1 MVRSSCRPCAG
12 AGAAITRCARP
23 ATRQTRGLSQAV
35 WAQELQNSPI
45 QSQQPRPART
55 PRPRRSSSV
64 SAPARNF
71 HTTSTSASIAGRLGD
86 MARSAI
92 SRTAEPY
99 GAFGVTRAIYQKCTR
114 PAAYDIS
121 EETRRND
128 QVPTTED
135 GEELGVGGGVWHD
148 EFNLLPSFSTWSQVT
163 MLHMYL
169 VITRLR
175 CFDKEAHQLWQSML
189 SDHFFQEAEDK
200 MDRLHH
206 ITSRGLRQRHLQDL
220 FMAWRGVI
228 VAYDEGVVRGDAV
241 LAAAVWRNL
250 FKAHPDVDLRHLA
263 AVVAWMRRSLA
274 QLDRM
279 QDEGLILHAGAGI
292 FGWAPPTMD
301 LAAVD
306 EPATKEL
313 GLLMQQ
319 AARKEETSTDGSAKV
334 VASA

>member
-1 MVRSSCRPCAG
+1 
-12 AGAAITRCARP
+12 
-23 ATRQTRGLSQAV
+23 
-35 WAQELQNSPI
+35 
-45 QSQQPRPART
+45 
-55 PRPRRSSSV
+55 
-64 SAPARNF
+64 
-71 HTTSTSASIAGRLGD
+71 

-135 GEELGVGGGVWHD
+135 GEELGVGGG
-148 EFNLLPSFSTWSQVT
+148 VT

-263 AVVAWMRRSLA
+263 SVVAWMRRSLA

>member
-1 MVRSSCRPCAG
+1 MVRPNCRPYTG
-12 AGAAITRCARP
+12 AGAAIARRARP
-23 ATRQTRGLSQAV
+23 TTQQTRALHQAV
-35 WAQELQNSPI
+35 WAQKESLNQQNQA
-45 QSQQPRPART
+45 QSTQTRPLRT
-55 PRPRRSSSV
+55 PRPKT
-64 SAPARNF
+64 ARDF
-71 HTTSTSASIAGRLGD
+71 STTPTNASIAGRLGE
-86 MARSAI
+86 MARSAM
-92 SRTAEPY
+92 SRTVEPY
-99 GAFGVTRAIYQKCTR
+99 GAFGVTRSIYQKCTK
-114 PAAYDIS
+114 PAAYEIS
-121 EETRRND
+121 EETRRQD

-135 GEELGVGGGVWHD
+135 GEELGVGGGIWHD

-175 CFDKEAHQLWQSML
+175 CFDKEAYQLWQSML

-228 VAYDEGVVRGDAV
+228 VAYDEGLVRGDAV

-250 FKAHPDVDLRHLA
+250 FKASPDVDLRHLA
-263 AVVAWMRRSLA
+263 AVVAWMRRSMA

-279 QDEGLILHAGAGI
+279 PDESLILHAGAGI
-292 FGWAPPTMD
+292 FSWAPPTAD
-301 LAAVD
+301 VPIVD

-319 AARKEETSTDGSAKV
+319 ASSKECSSTEAADSKK